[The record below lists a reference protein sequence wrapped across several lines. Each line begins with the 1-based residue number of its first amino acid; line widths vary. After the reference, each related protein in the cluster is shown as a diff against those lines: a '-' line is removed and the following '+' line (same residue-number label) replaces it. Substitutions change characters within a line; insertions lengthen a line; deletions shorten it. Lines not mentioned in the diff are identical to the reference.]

1 MDTLNDRIRLIRKHL
16 SLSQKE
22 FADQLGLSQRSVSWS
37 EQPGNNVP
45 DSTIKSICLAFSI
58 NEEWLRFGTGSM
70 NTKSSSFDL
79 EQYVLDHDG
88 DALEYEVLKTYF
100 SLPKEIRKSAIQHFL
115 TSALS
120 SAPAPSQSAEDL
132 EEEYKKRN
140 SLSASSSQTSNLSSS
155 TTDGK
160 AAGEE

>member
-79 EQYVLDHDG
+79 EQYVLDHGG
-88 DALEYEVLKTYF
+88 DALEFEVLKTYF

-120 SAPAPSQSAEDL
+120 SAPAPVQSIDEL
-132 EEEYKKRN
+132 EEEYKKRH
-140 SLSASSSQTSNLSSS
+140 SASASTTDSTASSS
-155 TTDGK
+155 TDAEK
-160 AAGEE
+160 AAGD

>member
-1 MDTLNDRIRLIRKHL
+1 MDTLNDRIRLVRKHL

-45 DSTIKSICLAFSI
+45 DSTIKSICLAFSV
-58 NEEWLRFGTGSM
+58 NEEWLRFGTGPM
-70 NTKSSSFDL
+70 NTKTSSFDL
-79 EQYVLDHDG
+79 EQYVLDHGG
-88 DALEYEVLKTYF
+88 DALEFEILKAYF

-120 SAPAPSQSAEDL
+120 SSPAPSKSVDEL

-140 SLSASSSQTSNLSSS
+140 SATAFTTGLTPSS
-155 TTDGK
+155 TTTGAEK
-160 AAGEE
+160 ASGD

>member
-45 DSTIKSICLAFSI
+45 DSTVKSICLAFSI

-79 EQYVLDHDG
+79 EQYVLDHGG
-88 DALEYEVLKTYF
+88 DALEYEILKTYF

-120 SAPAPSQSAEDL
+120 SSPAPSQSVEEL
-132 EEEYKKRN
+132 EAEYKKRH
-140 SLSASSSQTSNLSSS
+140 SASVSRTASNASS
-155 TTDGK
+155 TTTDAEK
-160 AAGEE
+160 AAGD